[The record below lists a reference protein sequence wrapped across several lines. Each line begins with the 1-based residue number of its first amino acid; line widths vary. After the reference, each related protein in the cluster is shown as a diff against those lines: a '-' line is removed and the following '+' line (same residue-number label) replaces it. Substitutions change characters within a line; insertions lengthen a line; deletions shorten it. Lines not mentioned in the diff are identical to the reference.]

1 MPNATKLVSTLPCPP
16 VVLKLR
22 QTQPAEGGG
31 QRGVIAGRQLLKQL
45 FARPPAPAYLPA
57 AEPMPA
63 ITPAATAAITSAI
76 TPAATVATTPCQRRP
91 DLTRPWYSRPW
102 TRWIAGSQPA
112 SADITGEYGFIIAGS
127 QSILG
132 PVPNPQAVFRISP
145 TSKPEHCSV
154 SAARPVY
161 F

>member
-45 FARPPAPAYLPA
+45 FARPQAPAYLPA

-63 ITPAATAAITSAI
+63 ITSAITSATPAI

-102 TRWIAGSQPA
+102 TRCIAGSQPA
-112 SADITGEYGFIIAGS
+112 SADITGEYGFIIVGS

-132 PVPNPQAVFRISP
+132 PVPDLQAVFRISP
-145 TSKPEHCSV
+145 TSKPEHFSV
-154 SAARPVY
+154 SAARPFY